1 MSEELL
7 QRGLNK
13 SNPTSKIGKWDYYNI
28 GSTTLKALKN
38 AGIIRNVNYG
48 EVENKK
54 VDALIVSKQNVIAVI
69 EFKQPKEFKTNSQQQ
84 KAIDQAINVAKILG
98 AKIIIATDTVD
109 TLWINAL
116 TGEKIL
122 DEEGKNISLL
132 FDPSNEQLPALIEKI
147 SYSINETNNQLLSPK
162 LVNPTCLASSIWQD
176 VWSVSGATTENC
188 LYTFVE
194 LFIFKYL
201 SDLGILKSRNS
212 FYSLIEMYATDTP
225 NEVLTYYV
233 DNIRKKIKELFPTL
247 LIIQP

>member
-176 VWSVSGATTENC
+176 VWSVSGGLLPRTA
-188 LYTFVE
+188 F
-194 LFIFKYL
+194 
-201 SDLGILKSRNS
+201 
-212 FYSLIEMYATDTP
+212 
-225 NEVLTYYV
+225 
-233 DNIRKKIKELFPTL
+233 TL
-247 LIIQP
+247 L

>member
-84 KAIDQAINVAKILG
+84 KAIDQAINVAKI
-98 AKIIIATDTVD
+98 IIATDTVD

-176 VWSVSGATTENC
+176 VWSVSGGLLPRTA
-188 LYTFVE
+188 F
-194 LFIFKYL
+194 
-201 SDLGILKSRNS
+201 
-212 FYSLIEMYATDTP
+212 
-225 NEVLTYYV
+225 
-233 DNIRKKIKELFPTL
+233 TL
-247 LIIQP
+247 L